1 MIKRNIKR
9 IDRSGLSRL
18 MPIKIS
24 RQKPRKTDRAIV
36 VTYKGVM
43 VRTEETLRNSMKI
56 TYMKPENMENFYEW
70 LKNDI

>member
-1 MIKRNIKR
+1 
-9 IDRSGLSRL
+9 

-24 RQKPRKTDRAIV
+24 RAKPRKTDRAIV